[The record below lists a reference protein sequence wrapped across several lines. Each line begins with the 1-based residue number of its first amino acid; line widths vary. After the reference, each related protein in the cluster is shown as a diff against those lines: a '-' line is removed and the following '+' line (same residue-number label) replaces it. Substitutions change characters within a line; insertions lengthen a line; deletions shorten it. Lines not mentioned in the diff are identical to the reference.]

1 MVDAMI
7 ADALEQNLLHAIAA
21 GADAA
26 AFDALFL
33 EVHAFQRAANPAY
46 GQYCRSFPEP
56 RAWRDIPALPQRVF
70 KECAIRCFP
79 ADETARTFRTSGTT
93 GEGYGEHHFRSL
105 RLYEAAAT
113 RGWTLAGLGGRR
125 VLALVPSAEEAPHS
139 SLSQMASWLCGDEKA
154 FSVRNGRAHWEE
166 LEEIVAA
173 AREPLALFGTALA
186 FLDWFEALGNRTL
199 RLPAGSLAI
208 ETGGYKGTRRELP
221 KAELYALFQSR
232 LGLRAEDVV
241 NEYGMTELSSQFY
254 SRGVGAPHFAP
265 PWARGLVIDPATN
278 REVADGATGVLRL
291 FDAANLWSACA
302 VQTQDLA
309 VRQGENF
316 MLIGRDPAALPRG
329 CSRAADEM
337 LAEESLVNRH

>member
-1 MVDAMI
+1 MVNAMI
-7 ADALEQNLLHAIAA
+7 ADALEQNLLRAIAT

-70 KECAIRCFP
+70 KECALRCFP

-93 GEGYGEHHFRSL
+93 GEGFGEHHFRSL

-125 VLALVPSAEEAPHS
+125 VQALVPSAEEAPHS

-154 FSVRNGRAHWEE
+154 FSVRNDRAHWEE

-232 LGLRAEDVV
+232 LGLRAEEVV

-254 SRGVGAPHFAP
+254 SRGVGASHLAP
-265 PWARGLVIDPATN
+265 PWARGLVIDPATG

-291 FDAANLWSACA
+291 FDAANLWSVCA

-309 VRQGENF
+309 IRQGENF
-316 MLIGRDPAALPRG
+316 VLIGRDPAALPRG
-329 CSRAADEM
+329 CSRAADE
-337 LAEESLVNRH
+337 LLGIGH